1 MQVTLRRNGT
11 DLSKS
16 SSVFVRSRQTDPI
29 SARGKI
35 SWRVTETHLGFEMLI
50 EHLILCYSPII
61 LHSCICL
68 YLVASEDYTPVIQM
82 VYFAPY
88 FERQSME
95 VTIRDD
101 KGLPRVEG
109 TETFELVLRT
119 PINTGIKEP
128 SNAVIAIDDSISD
141 CKFSLKIFIH
151 FKSEVPFVASLATP
165 VTAPPQSRLLLY
177 SDLSLK
183 RPLTLVLVVRKSRES
198 EAVTA
203 KRPLVKWILAFS
215 NFLAVI
221 PVGSVY

>member
-1 MQVTLRRNGT
+1 MQVILRRNGT

-141 CKFSLKIFIH
+141 CKFFLKTFVH
-151 FKSEVPFVASLATP
+151 F
-165 VTAPPQSRLLLY
+165 
-177 SDLSLK
+177 
-183 RPLTLVLVVRKSRES
+183 
-198 EAVTA
+198 
-203 KRPLVKWILAFS
+203 
-215 NFLAVI
+215 
-221 PVGSVY
+221 

>member
-1 MQVTLRRNGT
+1 M
-11 DLSKS
+11 
-16 SSVFVRSRQTDPI
+16 
-29 SARGKI
+29 
-35 SWRVTETHLGFEMLI
+35 
-50 EHLILCYSPII
+50 
-61 LHSCICL
+61 CL

-119 PINTGIKEP
+119 PINTGIGEL

-183 RPLTLVLVVRKSRES
+183 RPLTLVVRKCWES
-198 EAVTA
+198 EAVAA

-221 PVGSVY
+221 RVGSVY